1 MFERKEIK
9 EKNLSLY
16 NVNSIFGNFL
26 NDKPEKNPINL
37 QSKIKNESNQIKNLL
52 TKYIEPHLIKR
63 KPSPLK
69 KLEKL
74 MGEYFFGKNGK
85 FTYLIPHL
93 KTELKEKEIR
103 KKEILKSKISIGELT
118 FLQNK
123 SYDNTSIERIK
134 EVQKNILIKS
144 PNFQKEKQYFNYEKF
159 KLKSKKHK
167 KMYSTISP
175 DLLKNLSTLSVKRN
189 NKKYYQT
196 NKNKKQADELLI
208 TTVNKFN
215 LYSDNL
221 KNKIKKKQKHKRKS
235 EIGNSNLISFLNFSS
250 PKIYDKENNKE
261 NIKEKNKENNKEN
274 IKEKNKENNKE
285 NNNIISFS
293 KINKKGNSSSSLE
306 KNINQIIANT
316 LTTSVNSGS
325 NNSLSINPV
334 SSFKISK
341 SSIKTSSF
349 LSCKN
354 NNNINNNINNNNSNN
369 NNNENGIMSNSFY
382 IKNAIANVKFGE
394 SDNKKNN
401 KKNQINLLRVSASEK
416 QLLIPEYSVQK
427 PFILNSYLN
436 FNKKNINNNHKI
448 NKFDFPKISKKE
460 ENLSHNRRST
470 SYSIHKNSF
479 NQKFKELI
487 FKLDN
492 IYSYEKKNSKSL
504 QKIIHKNQINS
515 KIYKILNKDNSKS
528 LIKGDIEKLKLVL
541 EDNIKND
548 KSIKLYYTERIE
560 NDNKLIDTTQN
571 LNDNIIGNILSNAIN
586 KEEEKKKTLNVSKVN
601 HKKFKLW
608 KKKFI
613 ENNSNKIQYLNA
625 ILIKEKNKVMDIIN
639 KNFEKIKYKSGNNSC
654 KSIKVKL
661 MEK

>member
-9 EKNLSLY
+9 EKNLNLY

-37 QSKIKNESNQIKNLL
+37 QSKIKNESNQIKSLL
-52 TKYIEPHLIKR
+52 TKYIEPHLKKR

-144 PNFQKEKQYFNYEKF
+144 PNFQKEKQYYNYEKF

-175 DLLKNLSTLSVKRN
+175 DLLKSLSTLSVKRN
-189 NKKYYQT
+189 NKKFSQT

-235 EIGNSNLISFLNFSS
+235 ELGNSNLILSCLNFSS
-250 PKIYDKENNKE
+250 PKIYNKENNKE
-261 NIKEKNKENNKEN
+261 NNKEKNKENNKEN
-274 IKEKNKENNKE
+274 NKEK
-285 NNNIISFS
+285 NNIISFS

-354 NNNINNNINNNNSNN
+354 NYNINNNINNNNSNN

-382 IKNAIANVKFGE
+382 IKNAIANVNFGE

-528 LIKGDIEKLKLVL
+528 LLKGDIEKLKLVL

-548 KSIKLYYTERIE
+548 KSMKLYYTERIE
-560 NDNKLIDTTQN
+560 NDNKLIDTTKN
-571 LNDNIIGNILSNAIN
+571 LNDNIIENILSNAIN

-613 ENNSNKIQYLNA
+613 EKNSNKIQYLNA
-625 ILIKEKNKVMDIIN
+625 ILIKEKNKVMNMIN